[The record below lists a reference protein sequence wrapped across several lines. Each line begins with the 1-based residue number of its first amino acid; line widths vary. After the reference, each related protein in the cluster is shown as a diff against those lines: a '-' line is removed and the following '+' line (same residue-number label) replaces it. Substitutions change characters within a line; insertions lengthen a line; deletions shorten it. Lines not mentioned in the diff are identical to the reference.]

1 MEINND
7 YTLRRTMAGKIYTVK
22 GYVITPYELT
32 VKALDEDEAE
42 EFTREKISLSEDERI
57 EVEEIMEEYN

>member
-7 YTLRRTMAGKIYTVK
+7 YTLRRTMDGKIYTVK

>member
-7 YTLRRTMAGKIYTVK
+7 YTLRRTMAGKIYTVT
-22 GYVITPYELT
+22 GYLITPDELT

-57 EVEEIMEEYN
+57 EVEAIMEEYN

>member
-1 MEINND
+1 MEMNND
-7 YTLRRTMAGKIYTVK
+7 HALRRTMAGKIYTVK

-42 EFTREKISLSEDERI
+42 EFAIEKMSLSEGERM